1 MNGNFVGLSH
11 IHEEL
16 YIRKVLHALKNEV
29 RAFVNKYDTDNTI
42 YGLVDNQPKILEEGY
57 MVVGET
63 FKDLE
68 EALDSMNSTGQCIQ
82 ILYREGADRVYRVG
96 SLISLGEISQYKDD
110 TIVNINTL
118 SVL

>member
-16 YIRKVLHALKNEV
+16 YIKKVLHTLKNEV
-29 RAFVNKYDTDNTI
+29 RTFVNKYDTDNTI
-42 YGLVDNQPKILEEGY
+42 YGLVDDHPKILEEGY
-57 MVVGET
+57 MVVEKT

-68 EALDSMNSTGQCIQ
+68 EALDSMNSKGQCIQ
-82 ILYREGADRVYRVG
+82 ILGRENADRVYRVG
-96 SLISLGEISQYKDD
+96 SLISLREISQYKDD

>member
-16 YIRKVLHALKNEV
+16 YIKKVLHALKNEV

-57 MVVGET
+57 MVVEKT

-82 ILYREGADRVYRVG
+82 ILGRVG
-96 SLISLGEISQYKDD
+96 SLISLLDISKHKDD

>member
-16 YIRKVLHALKNEV
+16 YIKKVLHALKNEV

-57 MVVGET
+57 MVVGKT

-82 ILYREGADRVYRVG
+82 ILGRENVDRVYRVG
-96 SLISLGEISQYKDD
+96 TLISLSDISQHKGN